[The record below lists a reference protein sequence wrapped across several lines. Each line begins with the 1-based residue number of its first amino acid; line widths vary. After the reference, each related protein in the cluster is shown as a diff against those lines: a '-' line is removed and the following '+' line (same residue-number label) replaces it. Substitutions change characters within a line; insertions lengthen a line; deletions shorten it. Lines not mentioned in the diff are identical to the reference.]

1 VHAEIWGGGSGRG
14 EKQGRVG
21 SGSLDC
27 WAGLGRRRMGQ
38 AQDEHYPFLFIR
50 KFSKRLEL
58 IQSKDVLPVLENF
71 QIKYSFEYFE
81 IRNNFSYYDFSKFEI
96 EVELKK
102 LENVLGVEFE

>member
-1 VHAEIWGGGSGRG
+1 
-14 EKQGRVG
+14 VG

-38 AQDEHYPFLFIR
+38 AQDEQYPFLFIR